1 MAGFGGIRKGRNE
14 AIENISVQEDGD
26 CPTCGGESQP
36 STMEGYLTCSR
47 CSYEWKDPNYVSK
60 NVRGPPPNHRRDSE
74 LIQEFK
80 NEMERGDLK
89 GVLGVDSNLSDE
101 QEQSLKR
108 LEDKWMSGM
117 QGHYNAASEDRKPLM
132 ISFDDDDNIVSTEV
146 AALTIVSN
154 GFDGGEE
161 IRLEYPGRGTEF
173 YAFNEKSP
181 TGWKR
186 GSSSESTASSIT
198 NVINRSSRLVYAN
211 LDGNRISFELR
222 SDDLKPESLVLFV
235 DDPGGQD
242 IVAEKGGVILDFRD
256 VNVWEDY
263 RNVVALVLEDGII
276 SPSEDQML
284 WVMRQHLG
292 IEEEQHVALVME
304 IFGDNALKE
313 CTNCNSMGQLYP
325 EYSAWYCQACESWL

>member
-1 MAGFGGIRKGRNE
+1 
-14 AIENISVQEDGD
+14 
-26 CPTCGGESQP
+26 
-36 STMEGYLTCSR
+36 
-47 CSYEWKDPNYVSK
+47 
-60 NVRGPPPNHRRDSE
+60 
-74 LIQEFK
+74 
-80 NEMERGDLK
+80 MERGDLK

-101 QEQSLKR
+101 QEKSLQR
-108 LEDKWMSGM
+108 LEDKWMTGM

-161 IRLEYPGRGTEF
+161 IRLEYPGKGTEF
-173 YAFNEKSP
+173 YAFNEKSE

-186 GSSSESTASSIT
+186 GSSIESTARSIS
-198 NVINRSSRLVYAN
+198 NVINRTSGLVYAILN
-211 LDGNRISFELR
+211 GNRISFELR

-242 IVAEKGGVILDFRD
+242 IVAEKGGVILDFRE
-256 VNVWEDY
+256 VTVWDDY
-263 RNVVALVLEDGII
+263 RNVVSLVLEDGII

-284 WVMRQHLG
+284 WVMRQQLG
-292 IEEEQHVALVME
+292 IEEEQHVALVLEM
-304 IFGDNALKE
+304 FGDNALKE
-313 CTNCNSMGQLYP
+313 CPNCNNMGQLYP

>member
-1 MAGFGGIRKGRNE
+1 
-14 AIENISVQEDGD
+14 
-26 CPTCGGESQP
+26 
-36 STMEGYLTCSR
+36 
-47 CSYEWKDPNYVSK
+47 
-60 NVRGPPPNHRRDSE
+60 

-89 GVLGVDSNLSDE
+89 GILGVDSKLSE
-101 QEQSLKR
+101 AQEQSLQR
-108 LEDKWMSGM
+108 LEDKWMTGM

-132 ISFDDDDNIVSTEV
+132 ISFDDEDNIVSTEV

-173 YAFNEKSP
+173 YAYNEKSS
-181 TGWKR
+181 TGWRR
-186 GSSSESTASSIT
+186 GDSSESTARSIC
-198 NVINRSSRLVYAN
+198 NVINRSSELVYAN
-211 LDGNRISFELR
+211 LNGNRISFELR
-222 SDDLKPESLVLFV
+222 GDDLKPESLVLFV

-256 VNVWEDY
+256 VTVWDDY

-284 WVMRQHLG
+284 WVMRQQLG
-292 IEEEQHVALVME
+292 IEEEQHVALVLEM
-304 IFGDNALKE
+304 FGDNALKE
-313 CTNCNSMGQLYP
+313 CPNCNNMGQLYP

>member
-1 MAGFGGIRKGRNE
+1 
-14 AIENISVQEDGD
+14 
-26 CPTCGGESQP
+26 
-36 STMEGYLTCSR
+36 
-47 CSYEWKDPNYVSK
+47 
-60 NVRGPPPNHRRDSE
+60 
-74 LIQEFK
+74 
-80 NEMERGDLK
+80 
-89 GVLGVDSNLSDE
+89 
-101 QEQSLKR
+101 
-108 LEDKWMSGM
+108 M

-132 ISFDDDDNIVSTEV
+132 ISFDDEDNIVSTEV

-161 IRLEYPGRGTEF
+161 IRLEYPGIGTEF

-186 GSSSESTASSIT
+186 GSSSESTARSIS

-211 LDGNRISFELR
+211 LNGNRISFELR
-222 SDDLKPESLVLFV
+222 NEDLKAESLVLFV

-256 VNVWEDY
+256 VTVWDDY

-284 WVMRQHLG
+284 WVMRQQLG
-292 IEEEQHVALVME
+292 IQEEQHVALVLE
-304 IFGDNALKE
+304 LFGENALKE
-313 CTNCNSMGQLYP
+313 CPNCNNMGQLYP
-325 EYSAWYCQACESWL
+325 EYSAWYCQDCESWL

>member
-1 MAGFGGIRKGRNE
+1 
-14 AIENISVQEDGD
+14 
-26 CPTCGGESQP
+26 
-36 STMEGYLTCSR
+36 
-47 CSYEWKDPNYVSK
+47 
-60 NVRGPPPNHRRDSE
+60 
-74 LIQEFK
+74 
-80 NEMERGDLK
+80 
-89 GVLGVDSNLSDE
+89 
-101 QEQSLKR
+101 
-108 LEDKWMSGM
+108 M

-132 ISFDDDDNIVSTEV
+132 ISFDDEDNIVYTEV

-161 IRLEYPGRGTEF
+161 IRLEYPGKGTEF

-186 GSSSESTASSIT
+186 GDSSESTARSIC
-198 NVINRSSRLVYAN
+198 NVINRSSRLVYGN
-211 LDGNRISFELR
+211 LNGNRISFELR

-256 VNVWEDY
+256 VTVWDDY

-284 WVMRQHLG
+284 WVMRQQLG
-292 IEEEQHVALVME
+292 IEEEQHVALVLEM
-304 IFGDNALKE
+304 FGDNAVKE
-313 CTNCNSMGQLYP
+313 CPNCHSMGQLYP

>member
-14 AIENISVQEDGD
+14 AIDNISVQEEGD
-26 CPTCGGESQP
+26 CARCGGEAQP
-36 STMEGYLTCSR
+36 STMDGYLTCSR
-47 CSYEWKDPNYVSK
+47 CSYEWKDPNHVSK
-60 NVRGPPPNHRRDSE
+60 KTRGPPPNHRRDDE

-80 NEMERGDLK
+80 SEMERGDLK

-101 QEQSLKR
+101 QEQSLQR
-108 LEDKWMSGM
+108 LEDKWMTGM

-161 IRLEYPGRGTEF
+161 IRLEYPGKGTEF
-173 YAFNEKSP
+173 YAFNEKSE

-186 GSSSESTASSIT
+186 GSSSESTARSIT
-198 NVINRSSRLVYAN
+198 NVINRTSKLVYAILN
-211 LDGNRISFELR
+211 GNRISFELR
-222 SDDLKPESLVLFV
+222 GDDLKPESLVLYV

-256 VNVWEDY
+256 VTVWDDY

-284 WVMRQHLG
+284 WVMRQQLG
-292 IEEEQHVALVME
+292 IEEEQHVALVLEM
-304 IFGDNALKE
+304 FGDNALKE
-313 CTNCNSMGQLYP
+313 CTNCNNMGQLYP
-325 EYSAWYCQACESWL
+325 EYSAWYCQACQSWL